1 MGSQRLGHNWVT
13 FYYYYIITE
22 SEGYSGIYLKN
33 KIFFFFTDLSLL
45 GEENSKN
52 VLNIYSI
59 YLTLK
64 SLLFQSLM
72 LFRVWERTFLM
83 VAVSEDTFYVFM
95 IILL

>member
-1 MGSQRLGHNWVT
+1 MT
-13 FYYYYIITE
+13 FYYYYIIIE
-22 SEGYSGIYLKN
+22 SWDYSGISLKN
-33 KIFFFFTDLSLL
+33 KNFFFFFFFFFNDLCLL

-52 VLNIYSI
+52 VLNIDSI
-59 YLTLK
+59 YLTFK

-83 VAVSEDTFYVFM
+83 VAVSVDTFYVFM